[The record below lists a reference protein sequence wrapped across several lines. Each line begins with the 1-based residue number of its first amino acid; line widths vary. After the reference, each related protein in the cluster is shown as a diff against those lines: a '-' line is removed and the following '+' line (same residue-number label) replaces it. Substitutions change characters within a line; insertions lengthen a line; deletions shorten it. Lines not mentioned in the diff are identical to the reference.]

1 MRLYGFRDVWI
12 KSTKAFDLK
21 PREGLW
27 FRGEL
32 AKKTRKKQKRVAET
46 SSYVYGGSLEPRDF

>member
-21 PREGLW
+21 PREGSW

-32 AKKTRKKQKRVAET
+32 AKKHGKTDEGCRNKLVCLWRLIRAT
-46 SSYVYGGSLEPRDF
+46 